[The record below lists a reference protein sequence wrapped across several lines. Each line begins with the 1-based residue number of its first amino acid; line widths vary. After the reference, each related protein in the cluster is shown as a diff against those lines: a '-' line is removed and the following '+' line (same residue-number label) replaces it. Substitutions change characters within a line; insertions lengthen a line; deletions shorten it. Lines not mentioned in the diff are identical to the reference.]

1 MKFMT
6 SRWTTR
12 TMSVLLAAAM
22 IAGCS
27 SNSGGGGETTG
38 GTTNTGGNT
47 DTKKEETTNAGPPI
61 TLRVELFDRNNT
73 PAGAPPITDNFMT
86 QYVQKN
92 FGEPNNI
99 KVEFVTVP
107 RTQEVEKLNVLMAA
121 NQAPDLVYTYDKPT
135 VEKYV
140 KDGGLTD
147 LGPLVE
153 QYGQNLKQVLGEEV
167 LQYGVFDGTQYAIP
181 ARRVLLP
188 QSTTIIRKD
197 WLDEL
202 GLPLPT
208 TTEEFYNTLKAFK
221 EKKPG
226 KSGDN
231 VVPYANIDPFH
242 LVPLQYSFLEWNNI
256 SDEDFYAMPDWLLPG
271 NKEGFRFMN
280 KMYNEGLMDPDFP
293 LTMNK
298 DLTKFQKDLIN
309 GWVGAGTTN
318 TNEPVYQGYLAEV
331 YKADP
336 NAELVAID
344 PFNTPDGKY
353 PKALYPP
360 NGLYIFVPK
369 ASKNAEAV
377 IKYLDWMAMPEN
389 VIALQNGT
397 EGETYEMVDG
407 VPVVLDNDQARQTL
421 YNYPDYAVILNGKFV
436 SATDEGL
443 NIAANA
449 SEPDHKEFT
458 IESIEKGSKDG
469 VLKPRVSTPIEA
481 EIKYATTLK
490 EKADEIFVK
499 VITAKPDDF
508 DRVYEAEVQD
518 YMKIGGQE
526 VMDEKRK
533 AYQAEYN

>member
-1 MKFMT
+1 MRFLT
-6 SRWTTR
+6 GRWSTR
-12 TMSVLLAAAM
+12 SLAVLTAAAL

-27 SNSGGGGETTG
+27 SNNGGSGGAGGATEG
-38 GTTNTGGNT
+38 SSGNTGN
-47 DTKKEETTNAGPPI
+47 NAAPI
-61 TLRVELFDRNNT
+61 TLRIELFDRNNT

-86 QYVQKN
+86 QYVQEN
-92 FGEPNNI
+92 FGDPNNI
-99 KVEFVTVP
+99 KVEFVAVP

-147 LGPLVE
+147 LGPLIE
-153 QYGQNLKQVLGEEV
+153 QYGQTLTEVLGEDV
-167 LQYGVFDGTQYAIP
+167 LKYGVFDGIQYAIP

-188 QSTTIIRKD
+188 QSTTMIRKD

-202 GLPLPT
+202 GLPIPT
-208 TTEEFYNTLKAFK
+208 TTEEFHNTLKAFK
-221 EKKPG
+221 ENMPG
-226 KSGDN
+226 KSGNN
-231 VVPYANIDPFH
+231 VIPYSNIDPFH
-242 LVPLQYSFLEWNNI
+242 LVPLQYSLLDWDNI
-256 SDEDFYAMPDWLLPG
+256 SDEDFYAMPEWLMPG
-271 NKEGFRFMN
+271 NKEGFRFIN
-280 KMYNEGLMDPDFP
+280 QMYNEGLLDPDFP

-298 DLTKFQKDLIN
+298 DPQKFQKDLIN

-336 NAELVAID
+336 NAELIAID

-353 PKALYPP
+353 PKALYSP
-360 NGLYIFVPK
+360 NGLYMFVPK

-377 IKYLDWMAMPEN
+377 IKYLDWMAQPEN
-389 VIALQNGT
+389 VIALQNGI

-407 VPVVLDNDQARQTL
+407 VPVVLDNELARQTL
-421 YNYPDYAVILNGKFV
+421 YNYPDYAIILNGKFV
-436 SATDEGL
+436 SATDESL

-458 IESIEKGSKDG
+458 IESIEKGGSDG

-481 EIKYATTLK
+481 EIKYASTLK
-490 EKADEIFVK
+490 EKNDEIFVK
-499 VITAKPDDF
+499 VITAKPEDF
-508 DRVYEAEVQD
+508 DRIYDSEVQD

-526 VMDEKRK
+526 VMDEKRQ
-533 AYQAEYN
+533 AYKAEYQ